1 MGKWIRDNTLYQS
14 NLLFGNARIL
24 IFPKMFEHFEFIDK
38 INQTGYLH
46 VVDAVFT
53 TDETLLCRAE
63 AYAMKKD
70 YDNAVKDINTWI
82 VSHTMTANGTAKRPT
97 MTVESIKTLS
107 KACRMHLLHQ
117 NPIWSIAFVRHS
129 IHRDSRL
136 RLVPK
141 RIFCNSSYRCV
152 DWRPCIKV
160 FVSLISSA
168 MALSSAMM
176 LTKSL
181 LLYSR
186 LVTCEVRF
194 NCQMM

>member
-1 MGKWIRDNTLYQS
+1 
-14 NLLFGNARIL
+14 
-24 IFPKMFEHFEFIDK
+24 
-38 INQTGYLH
+38 
-46 VVDAVFT
+46 
-53 TDETLLCRAE
+53 
-63 AYAMKKD
+63 MKKD

-141 RIFCNSSYRCV
+141 DILQFILQMRRLETLYQGLRFI
-152 DWRPCIKV
+152 DIKRYGIEFSHDIDEEAPVV
-160 FVSLISSA
+160 FKAGDLRGAIQLPDDVIEAGLPANPREESN
-168 MALSSAMM
+168 
-176 LTKSL
+176 K
-181 LLYSR
+181 
-186 LVTCEVRF
+186 
-194 NCQMM
+194 